1 MKLSGEA
8 GDLNFA
14 IGGIVSPNL
23 ALHAMLYGWLVQDL
37 DVEDSAIRSNGISS
51 LVVLK
56 SRVSPVPC
64 PTQMILPR
72 QAGLPDSDDSPK
84 AGGPARLV

>member
-8 GDLNFA
+8 GDSNFA

-23 ALHAMLYGWLVQDL
+23 ALHAILYGWLVQDP
-37 DVEDSAIRSNGISS
+37 DSRILSG

-84 AGGPARLV
+84 AGGPARLR